1 VRSGRAIAN
10 LLLMVALLAPPSSAQ
25 FRADTILSVLRIND
39 VVFASTR
46 TGLFQSTVS
55 QQKWTP
61 MKLPK
66 GVLPGGC
73 LNSSDAGVTKIYY
86 SPPATVLTDRNDRC
100 AVGFGLW
107 MSADSGKTWK
117 KIDATHWF
125 KSVLARKDGALYAS
139 ARVPADKSTDR
150 SHVVAELEIYG
161 GLALVSTDGGKTW
174 LDISGTEPIP
184 PVTFFA
190 TCSKNPAYVC
200 AGGMGTPGYS
210 MEYAPE
216 LKKWTV
222 TPSLVAAT
230 DPKDP
235 TAEEY
240 LASGG
245 MGSSTSECCYM
256 QQATLENYYSLGF
269 EDVLQRL
276 GVTLQ
281 AEKKR
286 YEFNAGA
293 SPKIVDVSLNLLP
306 GIQGTSALAV
316 LDLDDTEICWGLR
329 FVDPAGGKREAA
341 PLITRLNSPA
351 LGRAHLLEV
360 GKPYSRQIDLE
371 GLQAL
376 RKPGLYRMVL
386 IFDNGKLKKKDENVW
401 TGRILGTTVF
411 EVEIK

>member
-10 LLLMVALLAPPSSAQ
+10 LILMVALLALPSSAQ
-25 FRADTILSVLRIND
+25 FRADSILSVLRIND

-55 QQKWTP
+55 QRKWLP
-61 MKLPK
+61 VKLPK

-86 SPPATVLTDRNDRC
+86 SPPATALTDRSDRC

-107 MSADSGKTWK
+107 VSADSGKTWK
-117 KIDATHWF
+117 KVDATHWF
-125 KSVLARKDGALYAS
+125 KSVLARKDGVLYAS
-139 ARVPADKSTDR
+139 ARVPTDKSN
-150 SHVVAELEIYG
+150 VVAELEIYG
-161 GLALVSTDGGKTW
+161 GLALVSADGGKTW
-174 LDISGTEPIP
+174 LDISGTERIP
-184 PVTFFA
+184 PVSFFS
-190 TCSKNPAYVC
+190 TCSKNPAHVC
-200 AGGMGTPGYS
+200 AGGMGTRGYN

-216 LKKWTV
+216 SKKWTV
-222 TPSLVAAT
+222 TPSLIAAT

-240 LASGG
+240 LASAG
-245 MGSSTSECCYM
+245 MGSSTSGCCYM
-256 QQATLENYYSLGF
+256 QQATLENYYFLGF
-269 EDVLQRL
+269 GDVLQRL

-281 AEKKR
+281 AEKER

-293 SPKIVDVSLNLLP
+293 GPKIVDVSLNLLP

-329 FVDPAGGKREAA
+329 YVDPGGGKREAA

-371 GLQAL
+371 GLQGL

-401 TGRILGTTVF
+401 TGRIVGTTVF

>member
-1 VRSGRAIAN
+1 
-10 LLLMVALLAPPSSAQ
+10 MVALLALPSSAQ

-46 TGLFQSTVS
+46 SGLFQSTVS
-55 QQKWTP
+55 QQTWLPVKF
-61 MKLPK
+61 PK

-73 LNSSDAGVTKIYY
+73 LNSSDPGVTKIYY
-86 SPPATVLTDRNDRC
+86 SPPASPLTDRSDRC

-107 MSADSGKTWK
+107 GSADSGKTWK
-117 KIDATHWF
+117 KVDAKHWF
-125 KSVLARKDGALYAS
+125 KSVFARKEGVLYAS
-139 ARVPADKSTDR
+139 ARVPTDKSN
-150 SHVVAELEIYG
+150 VVVELEIYG
-161 GLALVSTDGGKTW
+161 GLALVSADGGKTW
-174 LDISGTEPIP
+174 ADISGIGTDPIP
-184 PVTFFA
+184 LVTFFS
-190 TCSKNPAYVC
+190 TCSKNPAHVC
-200 AGGMGTPGYS
+200 AGGMGTRGYN

-216 LKKWTV
+216 SKRWTV
-222 TPSLVAAT
+222 TPSFAAAS

-235 TAEEY
+235 TPEEY

-256 QQATLENYYSLGF
+256 QQATLENYYPLGF
-269 EDVLQRL
+269 GDVLQRL

-293 SPKIVDVSLNLLP
+293 GPKIVGVSLNLLP

-329 FVDPAGGKREAA
+329 YVDPGGAKREAA

-371 GLQAL
+371 GLQGL

-386 IFDNGKLKKKDENVW
+386 IFDNGKLKKNENVW
-401 TGRILGTTVF
+401 TGRIVGTTVF

>member
-1 VRSGRAIAN
+1 V
-10 LLLMVALLAPPSSAQ
+10 
-25 FRADTILSVLRIND
+25 
-39 VVFASTR
+39 
-46 TGLFQSTVS
+46 
-55 QQKWTP
+55 
-61 MKLPK
+61 KLPK

-86 SPPATVLTDRNDRC
+86 SPPAAALTDRSDRC

-107 MSADSGKTWK
+107 VSADSGKTWK

-125 KSVLARKDGALYAS
+125 KSVFARKEGALYAS
-139 ARVPADKSTDR
+139 ARVPAEKSTDK
-150 SHVVAELEIYG
+150 SNLVPELEIYG
-161 GLALVSTDGGKTW
+161 GLALFSTDGGKTW

-184 PVTFFA
+184 PVTFFS
-190 TCSKNPAYVC
+190 TCSKNPTHVC
-200 AGGMGTPGYS
+200 AGGMGTRGYK

-216 LKKWTV
+216 SKKWTV

-235 TAEEY
+235 TVEEY

-269 EDVLQRL
+269 GDVLQRL
-276 GVTLQ
+276 GVRLQ
-281 AEKKR
+281 AENKR
-286 YEFNAGA
+286 YEFSAGPG
-293 SPKIVDVSLNLLP
+293 PKIVDVSLDLLP

-329 FVDPAGGKREAA
+329 YVDSAGGKREAA

-371 GLQAL
+371 GLQGL

-401 TGRILGTTVF
+401 TGRIVGTTVF

>member
-1 VRSGRAIAN
+1 AKFI
-10 LLLMVALLAPPSSAQ
+10 LMAALLALPSRAQ

-39 VVFASTR
+39 VVFVSTR

-61 MKLPK
+61 VKLPK

-73 LNSSDAGVTKIYY
+73 LNSGDAGTTKIYY
-86 SPPATVLTDRNDRC
+86 SPPVSALTDRSNHC

-107 MSADSGKTWK
+107 MSADSGKIWK
-117 KIDATHWF
+117 KVDATHWF
-125 KSVLARKDGALYAS
+125 KSVLARKDGVLYAS
-139 ARVPADKSTDR
+139 ARVPTDKSN
-150 SHVVAELEIYG
+150 VVAELEIYG
-161 GLALVSTDGGKTW
+161 GLALVSANGGKTW
-174 LDISGTEPIP
+174 VDIGGADPIP
-184 PVTFFA
+184 LVTFLS
-190 TCSKNPAYVC
+190 TCSKNPAHVC
-200 AGGMGTPGYS
+200 AGGMGVRGYN

-216 LKKWTV
+216 SKKWTV
-222 TPSLVAAT
+222 TPSLPGAT

-245 MGSSTSECCYM
+245 MSSSTSECCYM

-269 EDVLQRL
+269 GDVLQRP
-276 GVTLQ
+276 GVTLE

-286 YEFNAGA
+286 YEFNGGAG
-293 SPKIVDVSLNLLP
+293 PKIVDVSLNLLP
-306 GIQGTSALAV
+306 AVPGTSALAV
-316 LDLDDTEICWGLR
+316 LDLDDAEICWGLR
-329 FVDPAGGKREAA
+329 YVDPAGAQRQAA
-341 PLITRLNSPA
+341 PLITRLNNPA

-360 GKPYSRQIDLE
+360 GKPYRRQIDLE
-371 GLQAL
+371 GLGGL

-401 TGRILGTTVF
+401 TGRIAGTAVF